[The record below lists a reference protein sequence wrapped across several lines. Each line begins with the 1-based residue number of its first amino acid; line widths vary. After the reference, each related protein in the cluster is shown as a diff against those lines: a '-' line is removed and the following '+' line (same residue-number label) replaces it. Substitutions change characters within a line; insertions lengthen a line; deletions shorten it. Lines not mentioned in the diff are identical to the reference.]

1 MCNFGTFLNQ
11 SHNAYLGLYIYPSWC
26 NHPSLVP
33 VKWMAPE
40 SLQDHLYT
48 SKSDVWSF
56 GVLLWEMA
64 SLGAAPYP
72 GVPPER
78 LVPLL
83 AAGYRMQEP
92 ANCTPFM

>member
-1 MCNFGTFLNQ
+1 
-11 SHNAYLGLYIYPSWC
+11 
-26 NHPSLVP
+26 
-33 VKWMAPE
+33 MAPE